1 MTTKPK
7 TPTDSLLQE
16 NVLAEVS
23 FDPSINAN
31 DIGITVAKGIVTL
44 RGTVKSYAEKVLVEQ
59 AAKRV
64 SGVHAFTE
72 ELKVDIPQFHR
83 RDDRD
88 IAEAVLYT
96 LKWDVTVVHDSL
108 VVKVENGIVT
118 LEGQA
123 EWQYQINSAT
133 RAVQNLTGVLGVDN
147 LMTLHARPGVTNN
160 DILSQLERTFK
171 RSAEIDADR
180 IKIEVRDSNVTL
192 RGTVHSWTEHDD
204 ATRAAYS
211 LPGVTA
217 VTNLTEVF

>member
-1 MTTKPK
+1 MTTTTK

-16 NVLAEVS
+16 NVLAEIS
-23 FDPSINAN
+23 FDPSINAS
-31 DIGITVAKGIVTL
+31 DIGITVTKGVVTL
-44 RGTVKSYAEKVLVEQ
+44 RGSVASYAPKVLVEQ

-72 ELKVDIPQFHR
+72 ELTVDIPELHR

-88 IAEAVLYT
+88 IAAAVLFA
-96 LKWDVTVVHDSL
+96 LKWDVTVDQESVM
-108 VVKVENGIVT
+108 VKVENGVVT

-133 RAVQNLTGVLGVDN
+133 SAVQYLTGVLAVVN
-147 LMTLHARPGVTNN
+147 RMTIRARGVTTS
-160 DILSQLERTFK
+160 DILAQLELTFK

-180 IKIEVRDSNVTL
+180 IKIEVKDSNVTL

-211 LPGVTA
+211 LPGVLG